1 MRGES
6 MTILPIDEINAMKDR
21 LKVHFTDGEDGKPGT
36 GRIKSKEDCED
47 IIDELLDLFLLSYA
61 NGATATNTELGTA
74 LMPSVDAVDAAVNA
88 PVAGK
93 TWRERV
99 EDYYESGGSLYDIT
113 RIAETDATRIYNQGA
128 VDAVVANGATS
139 SVSKRWQTMED
150 DRVRDTHSYLQG
162 MVVPFDADFYTY
174 DGDHAPFTGMFEL
187 PENSINCR
195 CVVEVIRG

>member
-1 MRGES
+1 
-6 MTILPIDEINAMKDR
+6 MTILPVDEINAMKDR
-21 LKVHFTDGEDGKPGT
+21 LKVHFDDGADGKPGT

-74 LMPSVDAVDAAVNA
+74 LMPSVDAVDTAVNA

-174 DGDHAPFTGMFEL
+174 DGDHAPFPGMFEL

>member
-1 MRGES
+1 

-21 LKVHFTDGEDGKPGT
+21 LKVHFEDGEDGKPGT

-61 NGATATNTELGTA
+61 NGATATNAELGTA

-139 SVSKRWQTMED
+139 SVSKRWRTMND
-150 DRVRDTHSYLQG
+150 DRVRDTHDYLEG
-162 MVVPFDADFYTY
+162 MMVPFNSRFYTY
-174 DGDHAPFTGMFEL
+174 DGDSAEYPGGFAL
-187 PENSINCR
+187 PENNINCR